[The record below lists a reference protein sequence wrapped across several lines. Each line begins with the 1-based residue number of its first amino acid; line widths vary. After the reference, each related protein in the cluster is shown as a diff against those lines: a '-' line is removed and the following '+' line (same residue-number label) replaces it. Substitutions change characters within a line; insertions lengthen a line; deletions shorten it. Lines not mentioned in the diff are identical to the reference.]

1 MKCWNS
7 RQVAEELYSLQAK
20 CHLSFRE
27 PQALKT
33 HKPSADLSKKQ
44 SVSICYIQFRSGMG
58 TRSWILSY
66 STIAWKFLLKCFQS
80 FGHTKGLL
88 AICLWKSHMDR
99 TIGDTRKPLSSK
111 GSRVEVW
118 NSRHNMWKALQ
129 EKEGDGEGPGTE
141 SPWCECPKREA
152 AESFKGSQPGFWNP
166 HITFSPQILATYA
179 QDCYLELQRGRT
191 ESR

>member
-7 RQVAEELYSLQAK
+7 WQAAEELYSLQAK

-44 SVSICYIQFRSGMG
+44 SVSICYIQFRSGTG

-80 FGHTKGLL
+80 FGHSKGLL

-129 EKEGDGEGPGTE
+129 EKEGDGRIQGQRVPDVSAPRERPPNPSKAHRLGSGT
-141 SPWCECPKREA
+141 P
-152 AESFKGSQPGFWNP
+152 
-166 HITFSPQILATYA
+166 T
-179 QDCYLELQRGRT
+179 
-191 ESR
+191 